1 MVDTNFGDLV
11 FGPKW
16 RSSLAVSY
24 YVVPPDQ
31 TADGYPNSRIVY
43 VKLSASITGYNPSED
58 LRAART
64 AAEAPGT
71 LDDLQRTLWDVII
84 SSGWAATYWPCLG
97 AILQFAVYPNNASG
111 VEPDDYPFIM
121 DFEPK
126 KRELYEQV
134 TQGSE
139 FLAGSAE
146 KLSTTKGSTNTQSV
160 DVSGGGSFLGIGLS
174 ASAGASWQQ
183 VDSRTTD
190 TSRENRET
198 QSYSTSFSQMYQ
210 LFNGYHLGTNRALFV
225 VAPRPHTVSDSSQTD
240 FNLID
245 GQRRLE
251 GVQEVF
257 VVVNMPKNL
266 DGFCIQAGLDTGH
279 QANVSLP
286 SHLVAQV
293 THQQNGGGGGGGG
306 GGDGGGGGTGGGGT
320 TQVKQLVVTRR
331 IVQACGTFDENGDYH
346 LRKVAEPRPPIVVGE
361 LAVESLPS
369 SSMFRNIASAGRDL
383 RVQVADNLN
392 MVQST
397 ITRAMLDTSS
407 AGAYEPRPLE
417 RTDVFTSLAA
427 AAATAVDVPLDRLVA
442 AGFLSQKAAQQLE
455 RNKIVSLGDL
465 YAAPPAGGEGDAIHT
480 TRMDLMRRL
489 LARPKG

>member
-1 MVDTNFGDLV
+1 MSLQPLTPPQDITWTRMAFSRDMIDMNFGDLD

-24 YVVPPDQ
+24 YLVPPDE

-43 VKLSASITGYNPSED
+43 LKLTSSITGYNPSED
-58 LRAART
+58 LQAART
-64 AAEAPGT
+64 AAEEAGT

-97 AILQFAVYPNNASG
+97 AIMQIAVYPNSADG
-111 VEPDDYPFIM
+111 VAPDDYPFIM

-126 KRELYEQV
+126 KCELYEQV

-174 ASAGASWQQ
+174 ASAGATWQQ

-251 GVQEVF
+251 GLQEVF
-257 VVVNMPKNL
+257 LVINMPKSL
-266 DGFCIQAGLDTGH
+266 DGFASRRAWT
-279 QANVSLP
+279 P
-286 SHLVAQV
+286 
-293 THQQNGGGGGGGG
+293 
-306 GGDGGGGGTGGGGT
+306 GT
-320 TQVKQLVVTRR
+320 R
-331 IVQACGTFDENGDYH
+331 
-346 LRKVAEPRPPIVVGE
+346 
-361 LAVESLPS
+361 
-369 SSMFRNIASAGRDL
+369 
-383 RVQVADNLN
+383 
-392 MVQST
+392 
-397 ITRAMLDTSS
+397 
-407 AGAYEPRPLE
+407 
-417 RTDVFTSLAA
+417 
-427 AAATAVDVPLDRLVA
+427 
-442 AGFLSQKAAQQLE
+442 
-455 RNKIVSLGDL
+455 
-465 YAAPPAGGEGDAIHT
+465 
-480 TRMDLMRRL
+480 
-489 LARPKG
+489 